1 MAVQIL
7 NNFQPRVNLSTLY
20 DPAAAIARACPHMQQ
35 AEPAKMWRELKQV
48 AATLADFGITKHVTE
63 TNQTR
68 DAAVPQIV
76 NEYDIK
82 YSDETIACAGGLHI
96 NHRMTQDSGYSPWAA
111 NDAVT
116 TENNLLKATLE
127 IEKKTPQ
134 GRYLKN
140 LSPTCWSRKG
150 SAAARRRQDLSITAI
165 NWSTTHVAQFINL
178 GRKTADKQIT
188 AAMLTKHEKRIQY
201 ITSHVMAGSGR
212 VPPKRLLGYEYP
224 WAYWQDAHQ
233 PRNMPI
239 IASEAYRG
247 PASDEQVDRRSGE
260 WMEKTQKNLN
270 GQDFDADLLAQSVR
284 ITIKTAPF
292 EVVINVMQAVPA
304 AIERTFMLG

>member
-7 NNFQPRVNLSTLY
+7 NNFQPRVNLSTLNN
-20 DPAAAIARACPHMQQ
+20 PAEAIAHACPHMQQ

-68 DAAVPQIV
+68 DTAVPQIV

-82 YSDETIACAGGLHI
+82 YSEETIACVGGLHI
-96 NHRMTQDSGYSPWAA
+96 NHRMTQDPGYSRGA
-111 NDAVT
+111 NEAVT
-116 TENNLLKATLE
+116 TENNFLKAMLE

-140 LSPTCWSRKG
+140 LLSSWSRKG
-150 SAAARRRQDLSITAI
+150 SAASTRLQDLGITAT
-165 NWSTTHVAQFINL
+165 NWSTTQVAQFINL

-212 VPPKRLLGYEYP
+212 VPPKRLLGYEHP
-224 WAYWQDAHQ
+224 WAYWQIAEE
-233 PRNMPI
+233 PRGMPI

-247 PASDEQVDRRSGE
+247 LTSAEQVDRRSGE
-260 WMEKTQKNLN
+260 WMDERKNLD
-270 GQDFDADLLAQSVR
+270 GQSFDADLLTQSVR

-292 EVVINVMQAVPA
+292 EVVINVVQAVPA